1 MMLLWDLIVLRCL
14 GRCCE
19 RQPIEEVV
27 LEAVPLGGRYV
38 SSIKEG
44 VLAHVYESHSI
55 EAVALGADV

>member
-1 MMLLWDLIVLRCL
+1 M
-14 GRCCE
+14 
-19 RQPIEEVV
+19 